1 MIFYTGDYF
10 LDSSQQDIYVLEKYV
25 SRTRGTL
32 FTFSKCHKYD
42 NTIRGKVHLTYNG
55 IFKRFSRLK
64 ILSRFIYP
72 PGVATIIKQEHIR
85 REREFLIERSNYL
98 KWNFI

>member
-1 MIFYTGDYF
+1 MKFYTGDYF
-10 LDSSQQDIYVLEKYV
+10 LDSSQQDTYVLKKWV

-32 FTFSKCHKYD
+32 FTFSKYHEYN
-42 NTIRGKVHLTYNG
+42 NTIGGKVHLTYNE

-72 PGVATIIKQEHIR
+72 LG
-85 REREFLIERSNYL
+85 
-98 KWNFI
+98 